1 MTGST
6 DAVTLTWPTPSV
18 ALLTLNRPDVRN
30 AMTEDLTAGWHEHIE
45 RVREDERVRV
55 LVVTGAGP
63 SFCAGADLS
72 WLDQASEND
81 ATPDRIRRR
90 MLPFYRTWLAARD
103 LPVPVI
109 AAVNGPA
116 IGAGLALALSC
127 DLRYAAP
134 TAAFAAPFI
143 HLGTHTGMAMT
154 ALLPEAIGA
163 TRAREMLYTGR
174 SVTAQEAH
182 GWGLVSE
189 VAQDVV
195 AEAVGVATRL
205 AEAAPI
211 ATRLL
216 KRGLEQG
223 RYGFNASLE
232 WEALAQPV
240 SLTTQDIHEGV
251 QAQREHRPPRF
262 RDR

>member
-1 MTGST
+1 MTGG
-6 DAVTLTWPTPSV
+6 DEAVTLTWPAPAV
-18 ALLTLNRPDVRN
+18 GLLTLNRPRVRN
-30 AMTEDLTAGWHEHIE
+30 AMTEELTASWREHIE
-45 RVREDERVRV
+45 RLREDERVRV

-72 WLDQASEND
+72 WLDQASESD

-103 LPVPVI
+103 FPVPVI

-116 IGAGLALALSC
+116 IGAGLALAVSC
-127 DLRYAAP
+127 DLRYASSSAS
-134 TAAFAAPFI
+134 FAAPFI
-143 HLGTHTGMAMT
+143 HLGTHTGMAIT
-154 ALLPEAIGA
+154 AMLPEVIGA
-163 TRAREMLYTGR
+163 SRAREMLYTGR
-174 SVTAQEAH
+174 SVTAAEAH
-182 GWGLVSE
+182 TWGLVAG
-189 VAQDVV
+189 VAEDVV
-195 AEAVGVATRL
+195 AEAVGAATRL

-240 SLTTQDIHEGV
+240 SLTTQDMHEGV
-251 QAQREHRPPRF
+251 QAQRERRPPRF
-262 RDR
+262 QDR

>member
-1 MTGST
+1 MSGSA
-6 DAVTLTWPTPSV
+6 DAVTLTWPASTV
-18 ALLTLNRPDVRN
+18 ALLTLNRPRVRN
-30 AMTEDLTAGWHEHIE
+30 AMTEELTSAWHERIE
-45 RVREDERVRV
+45 QLRENERVRV
-55 LVVTGAGP
+55 LVVAGAGP

-72 WLDQASEND
+72 WLDQAAESD
-81 ATPDRIRRR
+81 VTPDRIRRR
-90 MLPFYRTWLAARD
+90 MLPFYRTWLAARE
-103 LPVPVI
+103 LPFPVI
-109 AAVNGPA
+109 AAVNGPT

-134 TAAFAAPFI
+134 TATFAAPFI

-163 TRAREMLYTGR
+163 SRAREMLYTGR
-174 SVTAQEAH
+174 PVTAEEAH
-182 GWGLVSE
+182 RWGLVAG
-189 VAQDVV
+189 VAADVV
-195 AEAVGVATRL
+195 AEAVTVATRL
-205 AEAAPI
+205 SEAAPI

-240 SLTTQDIHEGV
+240 SLTTRDIHEGV

-262 RDR
+262 EDH